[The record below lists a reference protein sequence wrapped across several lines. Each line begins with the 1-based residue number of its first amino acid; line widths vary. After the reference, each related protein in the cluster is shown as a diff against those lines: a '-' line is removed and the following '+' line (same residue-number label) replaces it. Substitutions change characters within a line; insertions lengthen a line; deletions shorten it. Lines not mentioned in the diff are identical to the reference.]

1 MTLET
6 VSYLRCLPFNFLGRN
21 VDDLL
26 SVPLSNVVVDASVV
40 DVISFEELENFSEES
55 ATNKP
60 DGRFRIVQ
68 ESHLQWHHA

>member
-40 DVISFEELENFSEES
+40 VVGLEEFENFSEES

-60 DGRFRIVQ
+60 DGRFWIVQ
-68 ESHLQWHHA
+68 ESNLQWHNA